1 MLFLVGALSSLLAVA
16 RHASAAAAP
25 AHFLLVSGVTAVDET
40 CLAASG
46 AGVWLESCEKAVAG
60 MSGEEIWSL
69 ATDGSL
75 VHAGSKM
82 CLSSQGASAGVP
94 LMLASCDAAAGVAKW
109 ELQGNGQV
117 KMAQSNMCVSS
128 VGPSGAA
135 VNAAT
140 SASVS
145 SSSTLDPSHGAAL
158 SVDGVASTYWVS
170 KMDEGRCCE
179 PSP

>member
-1 MLFLVGALSSLLAVA
+1 MSVTFDHFAVWMMLFSAGAVSSLLAVA
-16 RHASAAAAP
+16 QHVSAAAAP

-40 CLAASG
+40 CLAGSA

-94 LMLASCDAAAGVAKW
+94 LML
-109 ELQGNGQV
+109 
-117 KMAQSNMCVSS
+117 
-128 VGPSGAA
+128 
-135 VNAAT
+135 
-140 SASVS
+140 
-145 SSSTLDPSHGAAL
+145 
-158 SVDGVASTYWVS
+158 
-170 KMDEGRCCE
+170 
-179 PSP
+179 